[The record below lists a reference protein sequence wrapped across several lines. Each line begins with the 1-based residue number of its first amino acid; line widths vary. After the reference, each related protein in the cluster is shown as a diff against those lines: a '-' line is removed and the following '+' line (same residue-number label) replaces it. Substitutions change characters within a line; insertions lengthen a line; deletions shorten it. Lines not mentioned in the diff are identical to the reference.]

1 MVLRCIFCVLVS
13 CALAAALVLCLDS
26 GQAFAQQDNGLQ
38 VVGGAPAAAAPAAAG
53 ANEAIP
59 LPAEAQ
65 NVEQIFE
72 FLDGLGEMEPA
83 GKSEEEVIAHQKKI
97 FRTVLLAID
106 KAMALEMTD
115 AQAMEGHF
123 YRLQALQY
131 LKQLGEPGAG
141 EKFNQAITAALG
153 DKRPQVN
160 DIGMKFH
167 VEQGLGTWSKLN
179 EQQRAGLV
187 DTVATFA
194 SRGGPNENSLQM
206 VMTVVDYL
214 GDMPGG
220 APFAKRL
227 LDATI
232 PVYKQSK
239 DETVLGIVPMLEG
252 IARRMGLPG
261 NPIEVNG
268 TLLDGKP
275 FDWASYRGKV
285 VLVDFW
291 ATWCGP
297 CRAEVP
303 NVLKLYQAYHDKGFE
318 VVGISLDEKPEQA
331 QAYITQTKIPWVTIF
346 NQDETQRGW
355 EHPLAV
361 YYGITGIPRAIL
373 VDQAG
378 NVVSMMARGPN
389 LERELRK
396 LLGEPL
402 AVAEEPIV
410 DAAVEPASHEEPAPS
425 HEDAAKAEPVAAE

>member
-26 GQAFAQQDNGLQ
+26 GPAFAQQENGLQ
-38 VVGGAPAAAAPAAAG
+38 VIGGAPPAASG
-53 ANEAIP
+53 GEAIP
-59 LPAEAQ
+59 IPAEAQ
-65 NVEQIFE
+65 TVEQIYE
-72 FLDGLGEMEPA
+72 FLDGLGELEPA

-97 FRTVLLAID
+97 FRTVLQAID
-106 KAMALEMTD
+106 KAMTLEMND

-179 EQQRAGLV
+179 DGQRSSLIQSIAGFV
-187 DTVATFA
+187 G
-194 SRGGPNENSLQM
+194 RGTPDENKLQM

-220 APFAKRL
+220 APFAKQL
-227 LDATI
+227 LDTTI
-232 PVYKQSK
+232 PLYKNSGNQ
-239 DETVLGIVPMLEG
+239 DLVALVPLLEG

-261 NPIEVNG
+261 NHMELRG
-268 TLLDGKP
+268 KLLDGSE

-291 ATWCGP
+291 ASWCGP
-297 CRAEVP
+297 CLAEIP
-303 NVLKLYQAYHDKGFE
+303 NVVKMYKAYHDKGFE
-318 VVGISLDEKPEQA
+318 VVGINTDEKIENANAKVKQLN
-331 QAYITQTKIPWVTIF
+331 IPWPTIF
-346 NQDETQRGW
+346 DHGE
-355 EHPLAV
+355 ELAN

-373 VDQAG
+373 VDQEG
-378 NVVSMMARGPN
+378 RVVSMMARGPY

-410 DAAVEPASHEEPAPS
+410 DAAVEPASHEEA
-425 HEDAAKAEPVAAE
+425 EAAEPVAAE